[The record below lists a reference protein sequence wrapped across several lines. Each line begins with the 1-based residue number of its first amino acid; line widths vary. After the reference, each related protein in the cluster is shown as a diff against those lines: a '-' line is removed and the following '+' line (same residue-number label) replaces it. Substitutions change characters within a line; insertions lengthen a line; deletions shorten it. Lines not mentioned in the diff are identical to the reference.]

1 MKNLLQSEKARNE
14 LVNAIKADIKNI
26 VRQRVGDM
34 AVGHI
39 LEMETNFFGETRG
52 EPDNIQLNIS
62 LGIFGDAELLAE
74 EKELQYLTEPHEYY
88 EKWGSE
94 PPMTWERVVDEI
106 PGINN

>member
-74 EKELQYLTEPHEYY
+74 AKEIDSAEEHPWWDYD
-88 EKWGSE
+88 
-94 PPMTWERVVDEI
+94 PPITWERVVDEI